1 MTTTEHPGHARTL
14 PAAPPLT
21 SLRELERRVNGCRA
35 CGLHR
40 ERTTP
45 VVAEGPV
52 DADLMIVGSVPGRH
66 EDLQGKPLAGAAANV
81 LHHALATA
89 GVLREDVHLATT
101 VRCRPK
107 DDRAP
112 SRDEVAACFPH
123 LQAHIALVAPKV
135 IVALGEAVT
144 HVLLGRPVPLSRVA
158 GYRLDVMD
166 GITLIPTYHP
176 ADVVRGVPQAAASV
190 TRDLAAAKAV
200 LDGRLRTGAE
210 TLADLRSRTAAGG

>member
-1 MTTTEHPGHARTL
+1 MTTTEHPVRGRTL
-14 PAAPPLT
+14 PVAAPLT
-21 SLRELERRVNGCRA
+21 SLRDLERRVNGCRA
-35 CGLHR
+35 CDLHR
-40 ERTTP
+40 DRITP

-52 DADLMIVGSVPGRH
+52 DADLMIVGAVPGRH
-66 EDLQGKPLAGAAANV
+66 EDLQGRPLAGAAANV

-89 GVLREDVHLATT
+89 GVPREDVHLATT

-107 DDRAP
+107 DDRTP
-112 SRDEVAACFPH
+112 SRDEVEACLPH
-123 LQAHIALVAPKV
+123 LHAHIALVAPKV

-158 GYRLDVMD
+158 GYRLDVLD

-176 ADVVRGVPQAAASV
+176 VDVVRGVPQASASV

-200 LDGRLRTGAE
+200 LDGRLRTGAQ
-210 TLADLRSRTAAGG
+210 TLADLRSRTAADG